1 MDVPGM
7 DEATQ
12 RLVDGI
18 ESAIVS
24 GRATDDQAG
33 RLLLAVIA
41 DRIEKLTAAVDR
53 LRESALRDRA

>member
-41 DRIEKLTAAVDR
+41 DRIEKLTVAVDR

>member
-1 MDVPGM
+1 MEVPGM
-7 DEATQ
+7 DAATQ
-12 RLVDGI
+12 RLVDSI

-33 RLLLAVIA
+33 RIFLAVIA

-53 LRESALRDRA
+53 LRESTLRDRA